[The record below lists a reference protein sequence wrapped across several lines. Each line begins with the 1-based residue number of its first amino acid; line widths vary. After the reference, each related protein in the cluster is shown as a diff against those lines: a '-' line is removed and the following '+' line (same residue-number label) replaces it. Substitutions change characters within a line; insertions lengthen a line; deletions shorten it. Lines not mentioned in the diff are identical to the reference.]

1 MHLPIKLCTAVALVC
16 VASSGAL
23 ADFKKIRKEAD
34 FRNAIVGK
42 SVVADNSTVVIA
54 ADGTLKGT
62 TADGKKIVG
71 AWNWQGRFWCRN
83 VVVDGKELGTNCQ
96 QFEIDGTAVRVTRDK
111 GRGDVVNAVL
121 R

>member
-1 MHLPIKLCTAVALVC
+1 MHLIKQFVAAAMILTFSGGAVF
-16 VASSGAL
+16 

-34 FRNAIVGK
+34 FRNLVVGK
-42 SVVADNSTVVIA
+42 SVVADNSTVTIA
-54 ADGTLKGT
+54 ADGTLKGK

-83 VVVDGKELGTNCQ
+83 VVVDGNALGTNCQ

-111 GRGDVVNAVL
+111 GRGDVINAVL